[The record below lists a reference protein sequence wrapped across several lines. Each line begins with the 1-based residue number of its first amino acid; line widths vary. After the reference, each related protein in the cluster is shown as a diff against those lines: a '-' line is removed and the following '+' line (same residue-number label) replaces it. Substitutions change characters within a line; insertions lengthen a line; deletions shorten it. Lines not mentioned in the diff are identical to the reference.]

1 MPEEPKATVSW
12 LEKWREKRR
21 RRHQRRSRVAAHKV
35 TDATR
40 RNMDD
45 SARWG
50 GPFGGG

>member
-1 MPEEPKATVSW
+1 MAEEPKVKSSW
-12 LEKWREKRR
+12 LKQWREKRAAR
-21 RRHQRRSRVAAHKV
+21 RQRRSAVDRHKV

-40 RNMDD
+40 RNIDD

>member
-1 MPEEPKATVSW
+1 MSEEPKVKRGP
-12 LEKWREKRR
+12 LKKWREKRR
-21 RRHQRRSRVAAHKV
+21 ARHARRIAAHKV

-45 SARWG
+45 AARWG